1 MGRPPNGD
9 SMAGRAWTRK
19 LWSGLNQWR
28 RKYWRTRVIVLLII
42 FAPTVGP
49 YLARRDIGI
58 EMNRIACEAILL
70 GSEPRHAWALARF
83 YRAKEVRRLQ
93 VNLRTKLDLDRDGAV
108 DGREQDRAR
117 ALGLDPRELDK
128 RVIHGDLDQLAH
140 AAVRLGVV
148 PSSYSAKDVRLRALH
163 AARNAS
169 ERFFRPAR
177 HEIESIFARG
187 YDWPDYTKWSTWECG
202 VKWFVCGLFEHFGGL
217 GAAAA
222 WLGVCFVVA
231 GGASLVVR
239 DRRPLV
245 GFVVG
250 AGLYAGLLLLAR
262 GGHLS
267 GYQTLWG
274 LGYTLLSGVVGYGGG
289 RAAAAV
295 GRRWSVL
302 FGAAILLGLA
312 LLVSGTLGLREH
324 AWRLSRAGVQWAEL
338 QPEVKSRLVRRA
350 KVSSGIGVGLVVGG
364 IVGAVLLRRRRQRKL
379 RGEVE
384 SGEEGEHDHER

>member
-1 MGRPPNGD
+1 
-9 SMAGRAWTRK
+9 MAGRAWTSK
-19 LWSGLNQWR
+19 LWSGFDLWR
-28 RKYWRTRVIVLLII
+28 RKYWCTRVIVLLII
-42 FAPTVGP
+42 FAPTIGP

-58 EMNRIACEAILL
+58 ELNRIACEAILL

-117 ALGLDPRELDK
+117 AVGLDPRELDK

-140 AAVRLGVV
+140 AALRLGVV

-169 ERFFRPAR
+169 ERFFRPVR
-177 HEIESIFARG
+177 REIESIFARA
-187 YDWPDYTKWSTWECG
+187 YDWPDYTKLSTWERG
-202 VKWFVCGLFEHFGGL
+202 VKWFVCGLFEYFGGL
-217 GAAAA
+217 GVAAT

-231 GGASLVVR
+231 GGASLTVR

-267 GYQTLWG
+267 GYETIWG

-289 RAAAAV
+289 RAAEAV
-295 GRRWSVL
+295 GRRWGVL
-302 FGAAILLGLA
+302 FGAAILLGLV
-312 LLVSGTLGLREH
+312 LLVSGTLGLTEH
-324 AWRLSRAGVQWAEL
+324 AWRLSRAGVEWSEL
-338 QPEVKSRLVRRA
+338 QPEPKARLVRRA
-350 KVSSGIGVGLVVGG
+350 RVSSGIGIGLLVGGVVG
-364 IVGAVLLRRRRQRKL
+364 ATLWHRRQQRKL
-379 RGEVE
+379 RGEAE
-384 SGEEGEHDHER
+384 TEEKGEHDHEP